1 MKKVVILLLSI
12 IISISSCDIINQF
25 GEVKRFAECDFNI
38 SDVQIIN
45 LGGIDVSKYNTASD
59 FGFTEMLILGQQ
71 LLKGELPS
79 QISINIKAINNQ
91 TSKAAISGLQWQ
103 LLMKNEQYGS
113 GKMNNYV
120 EVLPSQSTVFPV
132 VVNFDFLK
140 LMQSESLQSII
151 DLVLDIENKEKLQKL
166 DILLKVKPYYKNGDN
181 IKEYPGYLSIRP

>member
-1 MKKVVILLLSI
+1 MKKITALLISI
-12 IISISSCDIINQF
+12 IFFTSSCDVLNQL
-25 GEVKRFAECDFNI
+25 GEVTRFAECEFTI

-45 LGGIDVSKYNTASD
+45 LGGIDISEYKTASD

-79 QISINIKAINNQ
+79 EISIKIKAVNNQ

-113 GKMNNYV
+113 GKMNDYV

-140 LMQSESLQSII
+140 LLQSESLQSII
-151 DLVLDIENKEKLQKL
+151 DLALDIENKEKLKKL
-166 DILLKVKPYYKNGDN
+166 DILLKVKPYYKSGNS
-181 IKEYPGYLSIRP
+181 IKEYPGYLNIRP